1 MAAMAGVTHVLHMH
15 AGVDV
20 LLHLVV
26 LLGLDPTAG
35 ALVPCVAG
43 ADGAGVVLSAS
54 AGAVSMD
61 AAISTAAN
69 VFNIVFFLLER
80 SGAMPVWR

>member
-1 MAAMAGVTHVLHMH
+1 MPHVMAAMPGVTHVLHMH

-26 LLGLDPTAG
+26 LLGLDDLG
-35 ALVPCVAG
+35 RRGLVACVAG
-43 ADGAGVVLSAS
+43 ADGAGAVPCAN

-69 VFNIVFFLLER
+69 VFNIVFFLL
-80 SGAMPVWR
+80 